1 MPARILSPTRGAAGA
16 TFALAVLLAVR
27 GAGGPDPSYLEVLG
41 LGLAATAFATSYVLC
56 RGACQEARVLAVLV
70 AVGAGVGALLA
81 TTVGSPGE
89 PARQPGWTDVA
100 VLVLSVAIPT
110 TLWVET
116 RRKGGASEAWGP
128 TLRAHGGTSRPRGR
142 GRRPDRRSAAPD
154 SRA

>member
-27 GAGGPDPSYLEVLG
+27 GAGGADPSYLEVLS

-56 RGACQEARVLAVLV
+56 RGAGVEARALAVLV
-70 AVGAGVGALLA
+70 AVGAGAGALLA

-89 PARQPGWTDVA
+89 PARDPGWTDVA
-100 VLVLSVAIPT
+100 VLVFSVAIPA

-116 RRKGGASEAWGP
+116 HRKGGAARGVGP
-128 TLRAHGGTSRPRGR
+128 TLRAHGGTPRPRGR
-142 GRRPDRRSAAPD
+142 GRRPDRRSIAPD